1 MDKKAIK
8 KLTELDEDLSSFNG
22 VGDETDVKE
31 VMHQIETVMS
41 NAKTSEGKARFAD
54 FEGASQGS
62 ELAKLQ
68 DYNEDKKE
76 AMIEKVKDFKESTI
90 KALNKTSSIDVVNKA
105 YQEFK
110 DGDIEYD
117 QYIAILDSVKNTSEN
132 MSEEKIKENTTDSFI
147 AYLEDRGMLEDY
159 LNEHATFAEQEKIN
173 NLDKE
178 TKGYVDR
185 IEEAYKNDEL
195 NNADY
200 EELRSSA
207 LNEGAT
213 ATEKLLEEKLKD
225 DDQSNSSAEG
235 IIRVLNGGTAV
246 AKKVLEDYIKEKGPE
261 FIASNVNKWLAENTF
276 HFVNL
281 GGVAKFAGGGENL
294 VSILP
299 SISSDFIRTGAAHG
313 VPIVGSIID
322 FGFQVAD
329 GEDTTDAAIKTG
341 GHTGAAVGTAIGGP
355 IGTVAGAAIG
365 FGGGWLFDK
374 IYDNKEEI
382 FEGAK
387 NLVGDAVSGIADGL
401 VSVFS

>member
-1 MDKKAIK
+1 
-8 KLTELDEDLSSFNG
+8 
-22 VGDETDVKE
+22 
-31 VMHQIETVMS
+31 
-41 NAKTSEGKARFAD
+41 
-54 FEGASQGS
+54 
-62 ELAKLQ
+62 
-68 DYNEDKKE
+68 
-76 AMIEKVKDFKESTI
+76 
-90 KALNKTSSIDVVNKA
+90 
-105 YQEFK
+105 
-110 DGDIEYD
+110 
-117 QYIAILDSVKNTSEN
+117 
-132 MSEEKIKENTTDSFI
+132 
-147 AYLEDRGMLEDY
+147 MLEDY
-159 LNEHATFAEQEKIN
+159 LNEHATVAEELKIE
-173 NLDKE
+173 NLDSE
-178 TKGYVDR
+178 TKGYLDR

-329 GEDTTDAAIKTG
+329 GEDLTDAAIKTG
-341 GHTGAAVGTAIGGP
+341 GHTGAAVAGAAVGTAIGGP

-401 VSVFS
+401 GSIFS